1 MNEKIR
7 NIQGSDFHLGDSDE
21 RVPEDFGFAGIEN
34 RENRLRGR
42 VRQFSGTSGLK
53 PEP

>member
-34 RENRLRGR
+34 RDRLRVR